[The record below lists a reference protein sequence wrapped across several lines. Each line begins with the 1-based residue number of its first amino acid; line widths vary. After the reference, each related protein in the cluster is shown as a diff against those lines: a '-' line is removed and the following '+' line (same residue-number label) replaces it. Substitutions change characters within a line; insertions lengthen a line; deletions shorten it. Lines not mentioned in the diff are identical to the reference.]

1 MDRLEVGELVL
12 VPASGN
18 SLKFERVEMFYHRK
32 PDENTLFFQIE
43 TESGKQLSLT
53 PLHLL
58 PFGNCSEM
66 EYGELDSDKIERWL
80 QKSRFAHKARVDD
93 CVFTVTQQR
102 NKGVKVNVERI
113 RKIGRRYSRGIYRQL
128 SIINI

>member
-32 PDENTLFFQIE
+32 PDENTLFFQLE

-80 QKSRFAHKARVDD
+80 QKSSPMTVEGALLTNGILSSCFSQIESHVLQKAIFKIFVIM
-93 CVFTVTQQR
+93 
-102 NKGVKVNVERI
+102 RI
-113 RKIGRRYSRGIYRQL
+113 RHF
-128 SIINI
+128 